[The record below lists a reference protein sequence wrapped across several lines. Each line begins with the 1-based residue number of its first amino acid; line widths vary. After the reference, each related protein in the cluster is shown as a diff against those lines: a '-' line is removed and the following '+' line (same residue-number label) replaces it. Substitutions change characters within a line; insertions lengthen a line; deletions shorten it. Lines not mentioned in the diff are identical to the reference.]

1 MAKALGVFRFDR
13 QSDNLLSTR
22 HTHNGVVDLSYP
34 TPTIRGYKHITSLF
48 PKGFSFSIKDYSFFG
63 TALKDNPST
72 MTQAPDT
79 VEAAET
85 PNDIAAA
92 ELDDIPTT
100 GLKRNDSFDNYVDNM
115 SERGI
120 KFAAASEKF
129 MQQTD
134 VPTPPSP
141 KLSPT
146 SGGDQQWTPKRSF
159 LAESP
164 YFSAF
169 VEKEMHEIGLVTD
182 VLNDISSRTRSFTK
196 YGSLMAEATMNLSLS
211 CRLRREEASQDEI
224 KLSSQELDRELERR
238 RQALGPEMSDL
249 LGILGEVSWS
259 STVLARVGEI
269 NRAPFKIIHKTFSAA
284 WNRAWKKLRMRS

>member
-1 MAKALGVFRFDR
+1 
-13 QSDNLLSTR
+13 
-22 HTHNGVVDLSYP
+22 
-34 TPTIRGYKHITSLF
+34 
-48 PKGFSFSIKDYSFFG
+48 
-63 TALKDNPST
+63 

-79 VEAAET
+79 VETAET

-120 KFAAASEKF
+120 KFAAASEKL
-129 MQQTD
+129 MQQTG
-134 VPTPPSP
+134 VPTPSP

-224 KLSSQELDRELERR
+224 KFSSQELDRELERR

-249 LGILGEVSWS
+249 LGILGEVSLP
-259 STVLARVGEI
+259 STTALLLVGEI
-269 NRAPFKIIHKTFSAA
+269 NRAAFKIIHKALSAA
-284 WNRAWKKLRMRS
+284 WHRAWKKLHMHN